1 MTVDTPSHWERM
13 TLAELCA
20 ISGGEIQTGPF
31 GSQLHAS
38 DYLEEGIPTIMP
50 TNIGDNR
57 IVEEGIARISPG
69 DVERLSKHKLKLGDI
84 VYSRRGDV
92 ERRALV
98 REHEEG
104 WLCGTGCLRI
114 RIGAST
120 VDSRFLAFWLGH
132 EEIRAWIVQHAV
144 GATMANLNSSILGEV
159 PVALPPLSE
168 QRAIAEVLGAL
179 DDKIESNRRIWNLRL
194 ELARSAFRKSAREAE
209 ATTPLGELYEVG
221 LSGVWGQ
228 DEPSGKATVA
238 TSCLRGR
245 DLEDF
250 VAGGSVESP
259 VRFISEKQLSSRVF
273 QNGEIWTAGSGSLG
287 PSLLITEEV
296 ARLWHNQL
304 TYSNFVKR
312 LVPIGGHD
320 MAELAWNAIVD
331 AWRNDGFAAFRT
343 GTAMPN
349 LDPSALLAG
358 VQVPLVANETREEV
372 ALLTNAAL
380 DPEVLRENQALAQLR
395 DTLLPALLSGRIRV
409 PAAAA
414 LVEAS

>member
-1 MTVDTPSHWERM
+1 MGDWVDTTLGELVLLQRGMDLPSRLREP
-13 TLAELCA
+13 
-20 ISGGEIQTGPF
+20 GPF
-31 GSQLHAS
+31 AVLGSNGPVGTHSEGPVEGPGVVIGRATNLGRPTWWW
-38 DYLEEGIPTIMP
+38 DNYWPLNTCLYVRDFRGNDPRFVYYLFESLDLSGFDSGSVQPML
-50 TNIGDNR
+50 NR
-57 IVEEGIARISPG
+57 NYIAQVP
-69 DVERLSKHKLKLGDI
+69 L
-84 VYSRRGDV
+84 
-92 ERRALV
+92 LV
-98 REHEEG
+98 
-104 WLCGTGCLRI
+104 
-114 RIGAST
+114 
-120 VDSRFLAFWLGH
+120 
-132 EEIRAWIVQHAV
+132 
-144 GATMANLNSSILGEV
+144 
-159 PVALPPLSE
+159 PPLPE

-409 PAAAA
+409 PVAAELA
-414 LVEAS
+414 EAS

>member
-1 MTVDTPSHWERM
+1 MTEAVAWQTFKMCEVSEAIFDGPHATPKLTGEGPVFLGISSLVGGRLDISQSGHVSDEDFKKWTRRVEPRCNDLVFSYETRLGEAALIPEGLVCCLGRRMALIRPDLEVVDPRF
-13 TLAELCA
+13 LLYAYL
-20 ISGGEIQTGPF
+20 GPQF
-31 GSQLHAS
+31 Q
-38 DYLEEGIPTIMP
+38 E
-50 TNIGDNR
+50 
-57 IVEEGIARISPG
+57 V
-69 DVERLSKHKLKLGDI
+69 
-84 VYSRRGDV
+84 
-92 ERRALV
+92 
-98 REHEEG
+98 
-104 WLCGTGCLRI
+104 I
-114 RIGAST
+114 RQRTVHGST
-120 VDSRFLAFWLGH
+120 VSRIPLVEFPEF
-132 EEIRAWIVQHAV
+132 E
-144 GATMANLNSSILGEV
+144 M
-159 PVALPPLSE
+159 ALPPLPE

-179 DDKIESNRRIWNLRL
+179 DDKIESNRRIWKLRL
-194 ELARSAFRKSAREAE
+194 ELAGSAFRRAAKEAE

-228 DEPSGKATVA
+228 DEPGGKATVA

-250 VAGGSVESP
+250 VAGGVVESP

-287 PSLLITEEV
+287 PSLLITEGV
-296 ARLWHNQL
+296 ARLWENQL

-320 MAELAWNAIVD
+320 MAEVAWNSVVD
-331 AWRNDGFAAFRT
+331 TWRNDGFAAFRT

-358 VQVPLVANETREEV
+358 VQVPVVANESREEI

-380 DPEVLRENQALAQLR
+380 DPQVLMENLALARLR
-395 DTLLPALLSGRIRV
+395 DALLPALLSGRIRV
-409 PAAAA
+409 PVAAE

>member
-1 MTVDTPSHWERM
+1 MPEWRKCTWGDVA
-13 TLAELCA
+13 TLAYGKSL
-20 ISGGEIQTGPF
+20 SGYKGAGETPVKVFGTNGP
-31 GSQLHAS
+31 
-38 DYLEEGIPTIMP
+38 
-50 TNIGDNR
+50 IG
-57 IVEEGIARISPG
+57 
-69 DVERLSKHKLKLGDI
+69 
-84 VYSRRGDV
+84 YTT
-92 ERRALV
+92 RALSEGPGV
-98 REHEEG
+98 VVGRKGAYRGIHFSSGDFFVIDTAFFLQPTVPLDMRWAYYELLTHDINGMDSGSAIPSTSRE
-104 WLCGTGCLRI
+104 
-114 RIGAST
+114 
-120 VDSRFLAFWLGH
+120 AFYGMPL
-132 EEIRAWIVQHAV
+132 
-144 GATMANLNSSILGEV
+144 L
-159 PVALPPLSE
+159 LPPLPE

-179 DDKIESNRRIWNLRL
+179 DDKIESNRRIWKLRL
-194 ELARSAFRKSAREAE
+194 ELAGSAFRRAAKEAE
-209 ATTPLGELYEVG
+209 TTTPLGELYEVG

-228 DEPSGKATVA
+228 DEPGGKATVA

-250 VAGGSVESP
+250 VAGGVVESP

-287 PSLLITEEV
+287 PSLLITEGV
-296 ARLWHNQL
+296 ARLWENQL

-320 MAELAWNAIVD
+320 MAEVAWNAVVD
-331 AWRNDGFAAFRT
+331 TWRNDGFAAFRT

-358 VQVPLVANETREEV
+358 VQVPVVANESREEI

-380 DPEVLRENQALAQLR
+380 DPQVLMENLALARLR

-409 PAAAA
+409 PVAAE